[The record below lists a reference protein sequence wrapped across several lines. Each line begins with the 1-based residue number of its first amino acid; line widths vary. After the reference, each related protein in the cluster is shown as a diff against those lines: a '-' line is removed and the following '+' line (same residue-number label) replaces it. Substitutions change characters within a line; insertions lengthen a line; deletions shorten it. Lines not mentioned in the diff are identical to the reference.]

1 MKNLYLIQIAL
12 LVLGGAGAYLADS
25 WSAAAS
31 FVCGALLILAN
42 VAVLAWAFRRLLQ
55 KKLVALSTAL
65 IVFKYAILGTILYQ
79 ILKASWLSPLWF
91 CVGVG
96 TLMLAAFG
104 TALSTEGESTWLL
117 P

>member
-1 MKNLYLIQIAL
+1 MKNLYLIQIGL
-12 LVLGGAGAYLADS
+12 LVLGGVAILIGDS

-31 FVCGALLILAN
+31 YACGALLILFN
-42 VAVLAWAFRRLLQ
+42 VVILAWAFRRLLQ
-55 KKLVALSTAL
+55 KKLIALSTGL

-104 TALSTEGESTWLL
+104 TALSSEGESTWLL